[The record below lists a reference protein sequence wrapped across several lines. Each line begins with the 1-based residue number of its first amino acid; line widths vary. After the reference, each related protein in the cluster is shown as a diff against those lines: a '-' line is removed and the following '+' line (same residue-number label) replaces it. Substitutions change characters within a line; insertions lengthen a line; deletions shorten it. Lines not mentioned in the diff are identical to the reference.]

1 MSRAARR
8 WMPVL
13 VLVLAAAGTIPGGAE
28 ASQSQAGARS
38 SVDAGL
44 RSGDVLHQQFRP
56 IEALAELQEILASNP
71 DEYGALWRAA
81 RETVSLGML
90 SQEPDDA
97 TRWYLQ
103 AEGFARRAVEVHPR
117 GVEGNEWMAIA
128 LGRRALEAG
137 PRARVSMAEEIRD
150 AALTIL
156 AIDPDNSGGLHV
168 LGEWNAEVMRLRG
181 VTRFMAR
188 QFLGGESFDQASW
201 EQAQTL
207 LERAVAITPERLIH
221 HFDLARVYMDRG
233 DRERA
238 RSSLRQV
245 MDRPAL
251 DPVDP
256 LLKQRAVALLQSL

>member
-1 MSRAARR
+1 MSPAARR
-8 WMPVL
+8 WIPV
-13 VLVLAAAGTIPGGAE
+13 VLFVLAGSTATPGSGAAV
-28 ASQSQAGARS
+28 QAQVGDRGS
-38 SVDAGL
+38 IEAGL
-44 RSGDVLHQQFRP
+44 RAGDVLHQQFRP
-56 IEALAELQEILASNP
+56 IEALAELLAILESTP
-71 DEYGALWRAA
+71 DAYDALWRAA

-90 SQEPDDA
+90 AEDPGAA

-103 AEGFARRAVEVHPR
+103 GEAFARRAVEVEPR
-117 GVEGNEWMAIA
+117 GAEGNEWLAIA

-137 PRARVSMAEEIRD
+137 ARTRVSMAEEIRD

-201 EQAQTL
+201 EQAQSL
-207 LERAVAITPERLIH
+207 LEKAVAMTPERLIH
-221 HFDLARVYMDRG
+221 HFDLARVYLDRG
-233 DRERA
+233 DKARA

-256 LLKQRAVALLQSL
+256 LLKQRAVTLLQSL

>member
-1 MSRAARR
+1 MSPAPHR

-13 VLVLAAAGTIPGGAE
+13 LLLLAASTMSPAGAD
-28 ASQSQAGARS
+28 ASQSQVGDRS
-38 SVDAGL
+38 SVEAGL

-56 IEALAELQEILASNP
+56 IEALAELQKILESNP
-71 DEYGALWRAA
+71 DAYDALWRAA

-90 SQEPDDA
+90 SQDADDA
-97 TRWYLQ
+97 TRWYVQ
-103 AEGFARRAVEVHPR
+103 AEEFARRAVEVEP
-117 GVEGNEWMAIA
+117 GGAEGNEWLAIA
-128 LGRRALEAG
+128 LGRRALEVG
-137 PRARVSMAEEIRD
+137 PRARVAMAEEIRE

-188 QFLGGESFDQASW
+188 QFLGGASFDQASW
-201 EQAQTL
+201 EQAQAL
-207 LERAVAITPERLIH
+207 MERAVAGTPERLIH
-221 HFDLARVYMDRG
+221 HFDLARVYLDRG
-233 DRERA
+233 DKGRA

-256 LLKQRAVALLQSL
+256 LLKQRAMALLQSL